1 MSNQRKAG
9 KKLISSY
16 VWSQDKAKLQKLA
29 DRNGVTMSDLIKAMV
44 SELDSLEKDAQE
56 QIIKAAKERE

>member
-56 QIIKAAKERE
+56 QIIKAAKEQE

>member
-44 SELDSLEKDAQE
+44 SELDSLEKDAQK
-56 QIIKAAKERE
+56 QIIKAAKEQE